1 MWRSPIKPA
10 YDGYRDLEDMLL
22 VCVSAIIVFAL
33 RDMLLFGTVRRG
45 IGWKLALYMLLTSAY
60 LLATLRIGEGVSYG
74 GATAL
79 VRSPAVWVTA
89 VAIHALLWFTAARLK
104 RTRDG
109 ARHAWII
116 ALLPAPMP
124 ILAMSCIALSIA
136 AFLPGAEAFLVGSIA
151 ILSWTALAALG
162 IVVFRRVYSSWDDS
176 AYAAEVA
183 KLSNLTAVAVLPLGS
198 LLEGVGLKL

>member
-1 MWRSPIKPA
+1 MEPA
-10 YDGYRDLEDMLL
+10 YHVYQDLEVMLL
-22 VCVSAIIVFAL
+22 VCALAMIVFAL

-45 IGWKLALYMLLTSAY
+45 IAWKLALYMTLTSAY
-60 LLATLRIGEGVSYG
+60 MLATLRIADGISYG
-74 GATAL
+74 SATAL

-109 ARHAWII
+109 ARHAWTI
-116 ALLPAPMP
+116 ALLPAPVP
-124 ILAMSCIALSIA
+124 ILAMTCIALSIA

-151 ILSWTALAALG
+151 ILSWTALATLG

-183 KLSNLTAVAVLPLGS
+183 KLSNWTAVAVLPVGS
-198 LLEGVGLKL
+198 LLESVGLKL